1 MSPRGGEGLCARST
15 TLCAASNLM
24 SYQVYN
30 CVNTTEVYEDRLY
43 RCYGVF
49 QENGLVYT
57 PVRRLD
63 LPNKVTSLPCLS
75 SVVRFVVCCRN
86 VLLASP

>member
-1 MSPRGGEGLCARST
+1 MRQST
-15 TLCAASNLM
+15 TLCAATNLM
-24 SYQVYN
+24 SYRVYN
-30 CVNTTEVYEDRLY
+30 CLNTSEIYEDRLY

-63 LPNKVTSLPCLS
+63 LPNKVTPLL
-75 SVVRFVVCCRN
+75 VLVVLIVRFVVWCRN
-86 VLLASP
+86 VLLASQ